1 MKNLNGRAHNA
12 CYHPYYQQQ
21 LQQQRHQQLL
31 QEQQHQ
37 QQQQQ
42 QQQQQHHQ
50 QQQQLQQQL
59 PYAAQYNQLQQQQ
72 QLQEYNNQQYYNQQ
86 LQQQQEQLLRQ
97 QQQHQQQLP
106 TLPTYQQQQQQQQQ
120 QHSKQSYGNSNNNN
134 NAANMAMS
142 ARSNLHATA
151 ATATS
156 NSNINRNGNNNSSN
170 ANTANANTATAAM
183 AAMCQMQSF
192 LNQQQQQQQ
201 QQQYN
206 NNCAQ
211 INYNQHQQQQQQQQ
225 PELPTTN
232 GDKLAL
238 DASEIA
244 NILASE
250 LFMQQ
255 LVSFDGM
262 QSVPTLTTPTL
273 TPTTL
278 RTIEETIFELTS
290 EPQNVPYQAGF
301 KPPPLTTPVNSSS
314 GGSNTG
320 TPTSVSGSGTLTTV
334 PNANPNLIV
343 SQQQPQFD
351 MISLNCS
358 SVPGSDSDT
367 SNGSWNDG
375 QLNDDQSTTDTSS
388 AATDSTSYQNGGM
401 LGNGSNGV
409 ANNFTAA
416 IAAANSSGG
425 RNSVTGQ
432 AGSSNS
438 NTSNSAT
445 PARRGGGRRPNKA
458 ANMSPE
464 EEEKRRIRRE
474 RNKLAAARCRKRRV
488 DQTNELS
495 DEVEALQKKGEMLKK
510 DIEKLTATKHQLEY
524 VIKSHRPT
532 CQKVRDDLLSVA
544 TCNGLIGPAA
554 LLSAGSCSGSSVH
567 NNSNSNDSNDIGTI
581 TGFDATLNSTGRS
594 NSPLDLKP
602 VLTSEQILQHIKHEP
617 QDGALESGSSLD
629 QDGPTPAKRFALP
642 NIATLNASLTT
653 PTGPGSLNTPLG
665 SAPPGSFSAFAGNT
679 CNISSPMLNA
689 LNKLPKARPNTLNVQ
704 RPFAAHMA
712 AGVDGKAPMQIQGVP
727 IQTPSTGTF
736 NFDSLMDGGTGLTPV
751 SGPLVPTCSSQNKH
765 PLELPTP
772 TSEPSKLVSL

>member
-1 MKNLNGRAHNA
+1 MIALKSIKMQHNSNLQQQQLQLLQQQQQQQQHNLSDNYVVWA
-12 CYHPYYQQQ
+12 NNNNTSNNSNNNNNNNSGNSNAIQQ
-21 LQQQRHQQLL
+21 LQQQQQHRASLWIAESNKQQQQQQCHNNNSMNVNYNQHLLQQQQQQPQQQYMQQTYANYTQQLTVPTTSPVSSCYYANL
-31 QEQQHQ
+31 QLQ

-42 QQQQQHHQ
+42 QQQQQ
-50 QQQQLQQQL
+50 L
-59 PYAAQYNQLQQQQ
+59 
-72 QLQEYNNQQYYNQQ
+72 
-86 LQQQQEQLLRQ
+86 
-97 QQQHQQQLP
+97 QHQAQE
-106 TLPTYQQQQQQQQQ
+106 QQQQQQQFLAPANRHLQQLTQDTRRRQQ
-120 QHSKQSYGNSNNNN
+120 QCVSKSMGYCKS
-134 NAANMAMS
+134 
-142 ARSNLHATA
+142 
-151 ATATS
+151 
-156 NSNINRNGNNNSSN
+156 I
-170 ANTANANTATAAM
+170 
-183 AAMCQMQSF
+183 
-192 LNQQQQQQQ
+192 
-201 QQQYN
+201 
-206 NNCAQ
+206 
-211 INYNQHQQQQQQQQ
+211 
-225 PELPTTN
+225 TTN
-232 GDKLAL
+232 VQCHMAQFQLHFPTK
-238 DASEIA
+238 
-244 NILASE
+244 NK
-250 LFMQQ
+250 

-290 EPQNVPYQAGF
+290 EPQNVPFQAGF

-320 TPTSVSGSGTLTTV
+320 TPTSSVSIGTLANV
-334 PNANPNLIV
+334 INANPIV
-343 SQQQPQFD
+343 SQQQQQQFD
-351 MISLNCS
+351 MSMNCGS
-358 SVPGSDSDT
+358 MPGSDSED

-401 LGNGSNGV
+401 LGNNSNGV

-416 IAAANSSGG
+416 LAAVNSVG
-425 RNSVTGQ
+425 RNNSNAGQ

-438 NTSNSAT
+438 NTSTSAT

-495 DEVEALQKKGEMLKK
+495 EEVEALQKKGETLKK
-510 DIEKLTATKHQLEY
+510 EIEKLNATKNQLEY
-524 VIKSHRPT
+524 VIHSHRPT

-544 TCNGLIGPAA
+544 TCNGLIAPTAS
-554 LLSAGSCSGSSVH
+554 LLSAGAGGSCSGSSLH
-567 NNSNSNDSNDIGTI
+567 NNSNSNDSSSGTI

-602 VLTSEQILQHIKHEP
+602 VLTNEQLLQHIKHEP

-653 PTGPGSLNTPLG
+653 PTGPAGGSLNTPMG
-665 SAPPGSFSAFAGNT
+665 AAPPGSFSAFAGNI
-679 CNISSPMLNA
+679 CNMSSPTLNA

-704 RPFAAHMA
+704 RPFGAHMA
-712 AGVDGKAPMQIQGVP
+712 QAAAAALGDGKAPMQIQGVP

>member
-1 MKNLNGRAHNA
+1 MIALKSIKMQHNSNLQQQQLQLLQQQQQQQQHNLSDNYVVWA
-12 CYHPYYQQQ
+12 NNNNTSNNSNNSNNNSGNSNAMQQ
-21 LQQQRHQQLL
+21 LQQQ
-31 QEQQHQ
+31 QQHRASLWIAESNKQQQQQQQQQCHNNNSMNVNYNQHLLQ

-42 QQQQQHHQ
+42 QQQQPQ
-50 QQQQLQQQL
+50 QQYMQQTYANYTQQLTVPTTSPVSSCYYANLQL
-59 PYAAQYNQLQQQQ
+59 
-72 QLQEYNNQQYYNQQ
+72 
-86 LQQQQEQLLRQ
+86 
-97 QQQHQQQLP
+97 
-106 TLPTYQQQQQQQQQ
+106 QQQQQQQQQ
-120 QHSKQSYGNSNNNN
+120 LQHQ
-134 NAANMAMS
+134 A
-142 ARSNLHATA
+142 
-151 ATATS
+151 
-156 NSNINRNGNNNSSN
+156 
-170 ANTANANTATAAM
+170 
-183 AAMCQMQSF
+183 QE
-192 LNQQQQQQQ
+192 QQQFLAPANRHLQQLTQDTRRRQQQ
-201 QQQYN
+201 
-206 NNCAQ
+206 C
-211 INYNQHQQQQQQQQ
+211 
-225 PELPTTN
+225 
-232 GDKLAL
+232 
-238 DASEIA
+238 
-244 NILASE
+244 
-250 LFMQQ
+250 

-290 EPQNVPYQAGF
+290 EPQNVPFQAGF

-320 TPTSVSGSGTLTTV
+320 TPTSSVSISTLANV
-334 PNANPNLIV
+334 INANPIV
-343 SQQQPQFD
+343 SQQQQQQFD
-351 MISLNCS
+351 MSMNCGS
-358 SVPGSDSDT
+358 MPGSDSED

-401 LGNGSNGV
+401 LGNNSNGV

-416 IAAANSSGG
+416 LAAVNSVG
-425 RNSVTGQ
+425 RNNSNAGQ
-432 AGSSNS
+432 AGSSNNS
-438 NTSNSAT
+438 NTSTSAT

-495 DEVEALQKKGEMLKK
+495 EEVEALQKKGETLKK
-510 DIEKLTATKHQLEY
+510 EIEKLNATKNQLEY
-524 VIKSHRPT
+524 VIHSHRPT

-544 TCNGLIGPAA
+544 TCNGLIAPTAS
-554 LLSAGSCSGSSVH
+554 LLSAGAGGSCSGSSLH
-567 NNSNSNDSNDIGTI
+567 NNSNSNDSSSGTI

-602 VLTSEQILQHIKHEP
+602 VLTNEQLLQHIKHEP

-653 PTGPGSLNTPLG
+653 PTGPAGGSLNTPMG
-665 SAPPGSFSAFAGNT
+665 AAPPGSFSAFAGSI
-679 CNISSPMLNA
+679 CNMSSPTLNA

-704 RPFAAHMA
+704 RPFGAHMA
-712 AGVDGKAPMQIQGVP
+712 QAAAAAFGDGKAPMQIQGVP